1 MEKVISRKEVERLE
15 NIKGKTMGNSIKN
28 TGKFILEREGEEG
41 LRKLEETMASLGH
54 PIKYDDI
61 RATDFYPSS
70 LLAITFLA
78 MKRVFDYSDEDF
90 REMGRFRVKFSLIIR
105 LFMKY
110 FVSLDKAARKAP
122 TIWRNLFTTGN
133 AKVAELNKEEGYA
146 ILRVEDYRFHP
157 LQCRVIE
164 GIFPAVLRMILKKEV
179 SCKETKCIH
188 KGDDYHDFLIK
199 W

>member
-1 MEKVISRKEVERLE
+1 MEKVISQKEVERLE
-15 NIKGKTMGNSIKN
+15 DIKGKTMGNSIKN

-70 LLAITFLA
+70 LLAITFLV
-78 MKRVFDYSDEDF
+78 MKRIFDYNDEDF

-110 FVSLDKAARKAP
+110 FISLIRQQEKRRQYGE
-122 TIWRNLFTTGN
+122 ICL
-133 AKVAELNKEEGYA
+133 
-146 ILRVEDYRFHP
+146 LREM
-157 LQCRVIE
+157 
-164 GIFPAVLRMILKKEV
+164 LRWKSSTKK
-179 SCKETKCIH
+179 K
-188 KGDDYHDFLIK
+188 DMPF
-199 W
+199 